1 MILVTGATGRVGE
14 QVVRTLRQLKLQ
26 VRALVRKGSEY
37 YWLND
42 TGCQFFFGDLRD
54 PQSLS
59 RATRDMKYLV
69 VCSGVRTE
77 ERHNNHTQVTVDG
90 HAALFEAARKRG
102 VQRVVLISC
111 AGVDRGYPV
120 PSFEAR
126 KASEE
131 LLIAS
136 GLDYTILRAPLHEH
150 HFLELAWKVKDTGKV
165 WLPGSGSNLLN
176 PLPTQDLALMAV
188 ASLDLDAVKNRTVTV
203 GGRETMTAHAAFE
216 AACRTVG
223 VAPELGRPLPGVAVQ
238 LGRRLQR
245 PVRRYAHRL
254 AEGATWFTEDFA
266 LDGAEACKTFGIPGT
281 SWAES
286 LASTNTTL
294 EVMRDPEQREK
305 RMVHPQFYATVYEPG
320 TASLADLPDGPPPR
334 RD

>member
-69 VCSGVRTE
+69 VCSGVRLE
-77 ERHNNHTQVTVDG
+77 ERHNNHTQVSVDG

-102 VQRVVLISC
+102 IQRVVLVSC

-120 PSFEAR
+120 PAFEAR

-136 GLDYTILRAPLHEH
+136 GLDYVILRAPLHEH
-150 HFLELAWKVKDTGKV
+150 HFLELAWKAHDTGKV
-165 WLPGSGSNLLN
+165 WLPASGDNALN

-188 ASLDLDAVKNRTVTV
+188 ASLDLAAVKNQTVTV
-203 GGRETMTAHAAFE
+203 GGRETMSARAAFE
-216 AACRTVG
+216 AACEVVG
-223 VAPELGRPLPGVAVQ
+223 TDPGRGRPLPGVAVE
-238 LGRRLQR
+238 LGKRLRR

-254 AEGATWFTEDFA
+254 AEGATWFSEDFS
-266 LDGAEACKTFGIPGT
+266 LDGEAVCQRFGIPGT
-281 SWAES
+281 PWRES
-286 LASTNTTL
+286 LAATNEVL
-294 EVMRDPEQREK
+294 EIMRDPEQRER

-320 TASLADLPDGPPPR
+320 TADLADLPDGPPPR